1 MVPPGH
7 QKGIRLQKV
16 WADAVAAPATVSG
29 EAALTSFGARLI
41 EQYRAMEAEA
51 YSATAARLNE
61 LDAACRGTPTTPSHA
76 AVRRCTIAR

>member
-1 MVPPGH
+1 MLLVQLLDLGRTLEGGV
-7 QKGIRLQKV
+7 KCSCSGLG
-16 WADAVAAPATVSG
+16 AVVD
-29 EAALTSFGARLI
+29 
-41 EQYRAMEAEA
+41 EAEA